1 MSKTGMGGGEG
12 GGHSP
17 LKHSQSHN
25 SFISPTKQP
34 TTSTSSSGL
43 ATAAA
48 AVPMKKFPLATH
60 RYGKEELLQLFS
72 DDAERPDDIPNVS
85 PLTRNQLLTPLSFM
99 PLSEEEQVSFKHTN
113 ICVTSESCV
122 VCTAFI
128 IVDLHRPKMIMI
140 STEFY
145 SIELTLLSP
154 LPPSLTH
161 SLPTSF
167 PLSLPPSLTPSFPT
181 YLLPSLPPSHS
192 LSLSLQVALSGGMN
206 SDTVYSNRGRG
217 GGFFRGR
224 GRGVE

>member
-34 TTSTSSSGL
+34 TTPTSSSGL
-43 ATAAA
+43 AAAAA

-72 DDAERPDDIPNVS
+72 DDAERPDDIPNLS

-99 PLSEEEQVSFKHTN
+99 PLSEEEQVSFEHTN

-122 VCTAFI
+122 VYTAFI
-128 IVDLHRPKMIMI
+128 IVDLYRPKMIMI

-145 SIELTLLSP
+145 SIELTLLSLP
-154 LPPSLTH
+154 PSLPPSFPPSLPHSLTPYLPPYLLPSLPPSLTH
-161 SLPTSF
+161 SL
-167 PLSLPPSLTPSFPT
+167 LS
-181 YLLPSLPPSHS
+181 SLPPSHS
-192 LSLSLQVALSGGMN
+192 LSLFAGGVIRWN
-206 SDTVYSNRGRG
+206 
-217 GGFFRGR
+217 
-224 GRGVE
+224 E